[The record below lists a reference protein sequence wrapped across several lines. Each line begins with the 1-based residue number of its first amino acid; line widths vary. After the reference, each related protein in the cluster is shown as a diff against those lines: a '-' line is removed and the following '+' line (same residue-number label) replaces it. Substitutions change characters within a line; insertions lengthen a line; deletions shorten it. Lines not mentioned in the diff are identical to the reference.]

1 MTVLTDRNA
10 NITGK
15 HISYWIDST
24 LPTDYPILPEN
35 LTVDVAIIGAG
46 IVGITAAT
54 LLKKAGKTVALI
66 DSQKIVQGTSGKT
79 TAKITALHRLI
90 YNDLIEQFDVET
102 ARIYAEANQAAIA
115 QVATLVAEEQ
125 IDCDFRR
132 CDAYTFARYT
142 DSIEKIHAEVQAAQ
156 KAYLPASFV
165 TDTELPFNVAGAI
178 KLPNQARFHARKYL
192 LNLAHKIP
200 GNGSYVIE
208 NTRVKEVNH
217 SDPCEVVSDRG
228 FIKAQDVIVA
238 TNLPILDQGLFF
250 AKAYPKRSY
259 LIGAKVDKS
268 IAPEGMYIGTGKDDH
283 SVRST
288 PLNDGG
294 TLLIVGGQGH
304 KVGENKDTEEC
315 YLQLENYARTQFKI
329 ENIDY
334 RWSTQDMVSMD
345 KLPYIGKLTPTSNRV
360 YVATGFSL
368 WGMSQGTLSAMIL
381 SDLILGRNNPWAA
394 TFDATRA
401 TPFISKT
408 SIKENFDVATHWF
421 GDRLKGF
428 TDNSFD
434 KVKTNEGKILT
445 LDNQKV
451 AAYRDENNQVHAVS
465 AVCPHLGCV
474 VSWNSGEKSWD
485 CPCHG
490 SRFSCDGELLRGP
503 AVKDLNAYD
512 A

>member
-1 MTVLTDRNA
+1 MTVLTDKNA
-10 NITGK
+10 TITGK

-66 DSQKIVQGTSGKT
+66 DSEKIVQGTSGKT

-102 ARIYAEANQAAIA
+102 ARIYGEANQAAIE

-132 CDAYTFARYT
+132 CDAYTFARYIN
-142 DSIEKIHAEVQAAQ
+142 SIDKIHAEVQAAQ
-156 KAYLPASFV
+156 KADLPASFV
-165 TDTELPFNVAGAI
+165 TATELPFNVAGAI

-208 NTRVKEVNH
+208 NTRVQTVNTG
-217 SDPCEVVSDRG
+217 DLCEVVSDRG
-228 FIKAQDVIVA
+228 LIKAQDVIVA
-238 TNLPILDQGLFF
+238 TNLPILDRGLFF

-283 SVRST
+283 SIRST
-288 PLNDGG
+288 PLDDGG
-294 TLLIVGGQGH
+294 TLLMVGGQGH
-304 KVGENKDTEEC
+304 KVGEKKDTEEC
-315 YLQLENYARTQFKI
+315 YRQLENYARTQFNI
-329 ENIDY
+329 DNIDY

-345 KLPYIGKLTPTSNRV
+345 KLPYIGKLTPPSDHI

-368 WGMSQGTLSAMIL
+368 WGMSKGTLSAMIL

-421 GDRLKGF
+421 GDRFKGF
-428 TDNSFD
+428 ANNSFD

-445 LDNQKV
+445 LNNQKV
-451 AAYRDENNQVHAVS
+451 AAYRDNNDRVHAVS

-474 VSWNSGEKSWD
+474 VSWNNGEKSWD

-503 AVKDLNAYD
+503 AVKDLNTYNP
-512 A
+512 